1 MLSMKQNAQTTEA
14 LTLDV
19 LDKYPSV
26 DTEHIDLML
35 RSEYQDF
42 HKKIVVLD
50 DDPTG
55 IQTVHDVYVYTDWE
69 ESAIN
74 QAFTSKE
81 DMFFLLTNSRS
92 FFREQTI
99 RVHTQIARRIGK
111 TAVENGQG
119 FFLISRGDSTLR
131 GHYPLETEVLKDTLE
146 TDCHIPTDG
155 EIICPFFK
163 EGGRYTI
170 NNIHY
175 VKEGG
180 FLIPAGNT
188 EFSKDKT
195 FGYTSSD
202 LTEYVEEKSEG
213 RFRKE
218 DCITI
223 SLEELRSLEL
233 DNITDKLMSASGFAK
248 IIVNA
253 IDYIDIK
260 IFCICLIRALRQGK
274 NFIARSAAALPKV
287 LGQITD
293 VPLLSKKDLIA
304 GKEDKGGIVIIGSH
318 VQKTTDQLNALLE
331 SEKDL
336 TFLEFNVN
344 SYFQDGG
351 LKAEVQRIL
360 DQAEA
365 LIRSNKTVII
375 YTSRRLLVPDTADKD
390 EILMASVHI
399 SDALTS
405 IIRFLTVK
413 PRFIIAKGGITSSDV
428 GTKGLQVKKALVMGQ
443 IKKGIPVWLT
453 GEESKFPNTPY
464 IIFPGNVGEV
474 NTLRDIVEEIC

>member
-1 MLSMKQNAQTTEA
+1 M
-14 LTLDV
+14 
-19 LDKYPSV
+19 
-26 DTEHIDLML
+26 
-35 RSEYQDF
+35 
-42 HKKIVVLD
+42 
-50 DDPTG
+50 
-55 IQTVHDVYVYTDWE
+55 
-69 ESAIN
+69 
-74 QAFTSKE
+74 
-81 DMFFLLTNSRS
+81 
-92 FFREQTI
+92 
-99 RVHTQIARRIGK
+99 
-111 TAVENGQG
+111 
-119 FFLISRGDSTLR
+119 
-131 GHYPLETEVLKDTLE
+131 
-146 TDCHIPTDG
+146 
-155 EIICPFFK
+155 
-163 EGGRYTI
+163 
-170 NNIHY
+170 
-175 VKEGG
+175 
-180 FLIPAGNT
+180 
-188 EFSKDKT
+188 
-195 FGYTSSD
+195 
-202 LTEYVEEKSEG
+202 EEKSEG

-260 IFCICLIRALRQGK
+260 IFCICLIRVLRKGK

>member
-1 MLSMKQNAQTTEA
+1 MKQYAFEA
-14 LTLDV
+14 LRSDV
-19 LDKYPSV
+19 LDKYPSP
-26 DTEHIDLML
+26 DAEHINRML

-69 ESAIN
+69 EASIN

-81 DMFFLLTNSRS
+81 DLFFLLTNSRS
-92 FFREQTI
+92 FSREQTI
-99 RVHTQIARRIGK
+99 QVHTQIARRLAAASVK
-111 TAVENGQG
+111 NNQG

-131 GHYPLETEVLKDTLE
+131 GHYPLETAVLKDTLE
-146 TDCHIPTDG
+146 SEFGMKTDG

-163 EGGRYTI
+163 EGGRYTL

-175 VKEGG
+175 VKEGE
-180 FLIPAGNT
+180 FLTPAGNT
-188 EFSKDKT
+188 EFAKDKT
-195 FGYTSSD
+195 FGYSSSD
-202 LTEYVEEKSEG
+202 LRDYVEEKSEG
-213 RFRKE
+213 NFLRE

-223 SLEELRSLEL
+223 SLEELRALEL
-233 DNITDKLMSASGFAK
+233 DRITEKLLSASGFAK

-253 IDYIDIK
+253 IDYIDVK

-293 VPLLSKKDLIA
+293 VPLLTQKDLVA
-304 GKEDKGGIVIIGSH
+304 DREDKGGIVIIGSH
-318 VQKTTDQLNALLE
+318 VKKTSDQLNALLE
-331 SEKDL
+331 SKKDL
-336 TFLEFNVN
+336 AFLEFNVN
-344 SYFQDGG
+344 AYFLQGG

-360 DQAEA
+360 ECAES
-365 LIRSNKTVII
+365 LICSNKTVII
-375 YTSRRLLVPDTADKD
+375 YTSRQLLAQDTADKD

-405 IIRFLTVK
+405 IIRLLTVK

-428 GTKGLQVKKALVMGQ
+428 GTKGLLVKKALIMGQ

-453 GEESKFPNTPY
+453 GAESKFPDTPY

-474 NTLRDIVEEIC
+474 NTLREIVEELVTV

>member
-1 MLSMKQNAQTTEA
+1 M
-14 LTLDV
+14 
-19 LDKYPSV
+19 
-26 DTEHIDLML
+26 
-35 RSEYQDF
+35 
-42 HKKIVVLD
+42 
-50 DDPTG
+50 
-55 IQTVHDVYVYTDWE
+55 
-69 ESAIN
+69 
-74 QAFTSKE
+74 
-81 DMFFLLTNSRS
+81 
-92 FFREQTI
+92 
-99 RVHTQIARRIGK
+99 
-111 TAVENGQG
+111 
-119 FFLISRGDSTLR
+119 
-131 GHYPLETEVLKDTLE
+131 
-146 TDCHIPTDG
+146 
-155 EIICPFFK
+155 
-163 EGGRYTI
+163 
-170 NNIHY
+170 
-175 VKEGG
+175 
-180 FLIPAGNT
+180 
-188 EFSKDKT
+188 
-195 FGYTSSD
+195 
-202 LTEYVEEKSEG
+202 EEKSEG